1 MKNMTRRTWL
11 CVAAFLPLL
20 LTPLA
25 WADPIV
31 RLEAPTRVNAFQPFS
46 TAIFVD
52 GVVDDELLAF
62 GLGLGF
68 TTNLRWDGGYTVAP
82 PFADDTP
89 LLRGD
94 GLVMA
99 GSVFP
104 GVTGDNLLLGTLIF
118 TATEALTTAFIH
130 VDSSGTNPSLG
141 LFTLKARYPIDAG
154 AYVNVPE
161 GSSTLALILLGLGS
175 LLCFQRSWPLRGRS
189 TF

>member
-1 MKNMTRRTWL
+1 M
-11 CVAAFLPLL
+11 
-20 LTPLA
+20 
-25 WADPIV
+25 
-31 RLEAPTRVNAFQPFS
+31 
-46 TAIFVD
+46 
-52 GVVDDELLAF
+52 AF

-104 GVTGDNLLLGTLIF
+104 AVTGDNLLLGTLIF

-161 GSSTLALILLGLGS
+161 GSSTLALILLGVRES
-175 LLCFQRSWPLRGRS
+175 LMLPEVMAPEGAINFLNSFLQVETYGRIGAVENFAGPS
-189 TF
+189 TLFFPALL